1 MPVETQKNSSLPIKC
16 FQILQ
21 GNHEA
26 AIRLFRH
33 GCKMLRALQQQG
45 ARRASSY
52 ESDIGT
58 SLRYLETS
66 FNRLAIQVELVMLG
80 ILLSCEDFLIS
91 LQLIGD
97 VIPELSMTLLGNVGI
112 EPSSTKRPINSLS
125 DARHTLTNL
134 IIYSMQS
141 ILGNFERRQ
150 HARGCIRNWLDSFHE
165 FSDRQ
170 RDITHNGVGERGP
183 ALLESQAKFLLLILD
198 TVSGESVE
206 EALLI
211 KDIFVEK
218 FEELVQKAPLAIAEK
233 ATKENPL
240 FHVELGIV
248 PLLFSVIAHCRHPV
262 VLRQA
267 LHLLKTQHVQEGV
280 WSSDL
285 TSRVAERLVE
295 LEEAG

>member
-1 MPVETQKNSSLPIKC
+1 
-16 FQILQ
+16 
-21 GNHEA
+21 
-26 AIRLFRH
+26 
-33 GCKMLRALQQQG
+33 MLRALQQQG

-66 FNRLAIQVELVMLG
+66 FNRLAIQVEL
-80 ILLSCEDFLIS
+80 
-91 LQLIGD
+91 LIGD